1 MDALPTDLFSA
12 EFFSSGLF
20 SLENLQSLART
31 YGYWAVFLGIMLE
44 STGLPIPGETMTL
57 VGGFLAGS
65 DELVYRWV
73 LGSAIAGAAVGDSL
87 GYWVGFFGGWP
98 LMLRLS
104 QLFNIEEDN
113 VLKLREQF
121 SQNAG
126 KAVVLGRFVALLRIF
141 AGPLAGI
148 AQMPYWKFLLCNLLG
163 ATLWGT
169 TMVTLAYGVGHLIPL
184 ATLVQWV
191 AQFTVATLA
200 IVIGWITLQLW
211 KNTRTPAAPS
221 QDPCSTGRS

>member
-1 MDALPTDLFSA
+1 MEALPPHFLSPEIFSP
-12 EFFSSGLF
+12 EFFS
-20 SLENLQSLART
+20 LETLQSIART

-57 VGGFLAGS
+57 IGGFLAGS
-65 DELVYRWV
+65 EELIYRWV
-73 LGSAIAGAAVGDSL
+73 LGSAIAGAVIGDSI

-98 LMLRLS
+98 LLLRLG
-104 QLFNIEEDN
+104 QLFKIEEGK
-113 VLKLREQF
+113 LLRLREQF

-163 ATLWGT
+163 AVMWATV
-169 TMVTLAYGVGHLIPL
+169 MVSLAYEVGHLFPL
-184 ATLVQWV
+184 ATLVHWV

-200 IVIGWITLQLW
+200 IVVAWVALQIW
-211 KNTRTPAAPS
+211 QNVRRSTPAAS
-221 QDPCSTGRS
+221 SHK